1 MLVDFHMH
9 TRHSDGALTVAHLL
23 ERLAEAEV
31 ALFAVTD
38 HDTIEGVLEARR
50 VMCGHQSKSPAMVN
64 GVELSCVWSG
74 VTIHVVGLGFDCDSP
89 SLRTYLASIDQ
100 AREARALKIADR
112 LAKVGFPGG
121 YEGAVALAE
130 GAVVGRPHFARWMV
144 EAGYCDSADQAFKK
158 WLGRGKIGDV
168 KLFWPELETAVNVI
182 KDSGGKAVLA
192 HPHHYGLTRAKL
204 KRLVGAFVQ
213 AGGVALERPLG
224 KDHMDL
230 SGYVTRLVKE
240 YGLEVSL
247 GSDFHADTQWGPRLG
262 VDVGYLDG
270 CEPVWSGWAD
280 TRS

>member
-1 MLVDFHMH
+1 MH
-9 TRHSDGALTVAHLL
+9 SRHSDGALSVAYLL
-23 ERLAEAEV
+23 DRLVEAEV
-31 ALFAVTD
+31 ALFALTD
-38 HDTIEGVLEARR
+38 HDTIGGVLEAQRLLP
-50 VMCGHQSKSPAMVN
+50 VGKTQSPKMVS

-89 SLRTYLASIDQ
+89 GLRTYLASIDQ

-112 LAKVGFPGG
+112 LAKEGFPGG
-121 YEGAVALAE
+121 YEGAVAHAE

-158 WLGRGKIGDV
+158 WLGRGKVGDV
-168 KLFWPELETAVNVI
+168 KLFWPELETAVRVI

-204 KRLVGAFVQ
+204 RRLVSAFVQ

-224 KDHMDL
+224 KNHIDL
-230 SGYVTRLVKE
+230 SSYVTRLARE

-262 VDVGYLDG
+262 VDVSCLDG
-270 CEPVWSGWAD
+270 CEPVWSDWTD
-280 TRS
+280 TRG

>member
-1 MLVDFHMH
+1 MRVDFHMH
-9 TRHSDGALTVAHLL
+9 SRHSDGALSVAHLL
-23 ERLAEAEV
+23 GRLVEAEV
-31 ALFAVTD
+31 AVFALTD
-38 HDTIEGVLEARR
+38 HDTIDGVLEARR
-50 VMCGHQSKSPAMVN
+50 LMSGQDLQHLTMVN

-89 SLRTYLASIDQ
+89 SLRTYLDSIDQ
-100 AREARALKIADR
+100 ARGARARNIADR

-121 YEGAVALAE
+121 YEGALAHAE

-168 KLFWPELETAVNVI
+168 KLFWPELETAVSVI
-182 KDSGGKAVLA
+182 KDSGGKAALA

-204 KRLVGAFVQ
+204 RRLVSAFVQ

-224 KDHMDL
+224 KDHADL
-230 SGYVTRLVKE
+230 SCYVTRLVKE

-262 VDVGYLDG
+262 VDAGRLDG

-280 TRS
+280 TRG